1 MSDENKKDEPK
12 VQADNDGIA
21 VGKIEVGG
29 DVSGNIHVGNSFATN
44 V

>member
-21 VGKIEVGG
+21 VG
-29 DVSGNIHVGNSFATN
+29 NIHLLQL
-44 V
+44 